1 MRELSGQDS
10 RENPQRLVSRLVA
23 QLRHQALWDS
33 LLCFSPPLLVLI
45 YIAAYLYHGAW
56 IGPLTALLVT
66 LAAIGVGILGVTLHY
81 RPRVPSVA
89 KASRLVDER
98 TGAED
103 RFLTLATIEPA
114 RGPAGLI
121 ARLRTEAAGFLD
133 RIELRRDFS
142 YQVKNSF
149 YASAIVSVLALL
161 LFHLLLPAAPSTSA
175 SLLGY
180 QRLRELAEKMTERP
194 RLVPIARSLQ
204 TLAAKLEDPKVAPEE
219 KQALIEEAQKK
230 VSEQQKKEKQKDD
243 RDLLGQ
249 TASTLK
255 NLEQQSGAGQE
266 QTKQEKGGGGVQS
279 NLPQEGQGEGKPSPG
294 GGGEQQG
301 EMSAQL
307 SKDMQQ
313 GKTAQGDPKE
323 QSSEKNSQKPGD
335 GKGNQPDPNKPDPN
349 KPGKEKGKD
358 SAGKA
363 QGGGDDKGG
372 RGKTSE
378 DIPEGTPPKD
388 RLYNAGEGEKG
399 GQGIKGARYVTVQL
413 PEEMAAETKEEK
425 GRNKDAKGSRVGSKV
440 PVSNVPL
447 PAHVPDAP
455 TETQQ
460 MPLEYRGII
469 R

>member
-10 RENPQRLVSRLVA
+10 RENPEWLVSRLVA

-33 LLCFSPPLLVLI
+33 LLCFSPPLLVFI
-45 YIAAYLYHGAW
+45 YIAGYLYHGAW
-56 IGPLTALLVT
+56 VGPLAASLVT
-66 LAAIGVGILGVTLHY
+66 LVSIGGGFLAVTLRY
-81 RPRVPSVA
+81 RPLVPSAA

-98 TGAED
+98 TGAKD
-103 RFLTLATIEPA
+103 RFLTLATIDPA
-114 RGPAGLI
+114 RGPAGLV
-121 ARLRTEAAGFLD
+121 ARLRTETAGFLD
-133 RIELRRDFS
+133 RIELRRDFP
-142 YQVKNSF
+142 YRVKNSF
-149 YASAIVSVLALL
+149 YASLIGSVLLLL
-161 LFHLLLPAAPSTSA
+161 LFHLLLPAAHSTLT
-175 SLLGY
+175 SLAAH
-180 QRLRELAEKMTERP
+180 QRLRELAEKMAARP
-194 RLVPIARSLQ
+194 RLMEIARSLQ
-204 TLAAKLEDPKVAPEE
+204 TLAAKLEDPKAARDE
-219 KQALIEEAQKK
+219 KQQLIQETQKK
-230 VSEQQKKEKQKDD
+230 VDEQQKKEEQKDD

-249 TASTLK
+249 AASTLK
-255 NLEQQSGAGQE
+255 NLEPQSGAGQD
-266 QTKQEKGGGGVQS
+266 QQKNQEKGGGGVQS

-294 GGGEQQG
+294 GGGEQKG

-323 QSSEKNSQKPGD
+323 QSGEKNSQKSGD

-349 KPGKEKGKD
+349 KPGMEKGKD

-363 QGGGDDKGG
+363 QGGSDDKGG
-372 RGKTSE
+372 RGKASE
-378 DIPEGTPPKD
+378 EIPQGGPPAD
-388 RLYNAGEGEKG
+388 RFHQAGEQGRE
-399 GQGIKGARYVTVQL
+399 GIKGARYVTVQL
-413 PEEMAAETKEEK
+413 PEEVAAETKGEK
-425 GRNKDAKGSRVGSKV
+425 GGNKDAKGNRVGAKV

>member
-1 MRELSGQDS
+1 MRELSSEDS
-10 RENPQRLVSRLVA
+10 WEYPERLVSRLVS

-45 YIAAYLYHGAW
+45 YIAGYLYHGAW
-56 IGPLTALLVT
+56 VGPLTASLVT
-66 LAAIGVGILGVTLHY
+66 LVAVGVGILAVTLHY
-81 RPRVPSVA
+81 RPLVPSVA

-98 TGAED
+98 SGAKD
-103 RFLTLATIEPA
+103 RFLTLATIDPA
-114 RGPAGLI
+114 RGSAGLI
-121 ARLRTEAAGFLD
+121 ARLRAETAGFLD
-133 RIELRRDFS
+133 RIELRRDFP
-142 YQVKNSF
+142 YHVKNSF
-149 YASAIVSVLALL
+149 YASLTGAVLLLL
-161 LFHLLLPAAPSTSA
+161 LFHLLLPVAHSTLTSLPAP
-175 SLLGY
+175 
-180 QRLRELAEKMTERP
+180 QRLRELAVKMAERP
-194 RLVPIARSLQ
+194 RLLEIARSFQ
-204 TLAAKLEDPKVAPEE
+204 TLAAKLEDPKAAREE
-219 KQALIEEAQKK
+219 KQALIEETQKK
-230 VSEQQKKEKQKDD
+230 VGEQQKKEEQKDD

-249 TASTLK
+249 AASTLK

-266 QTKQEKGGGGVQS
+266 QKNQEKGGGGVQS

-294 GGGEQQG
+294 GGGEQKG

-323 QSSEKNSQKPGD
+323 QSGEKNSQKQGD

-349 KPGKEKGKD
+349 KPGMEKGKD
-358 SAGKA
+358 SAGKT

-378 DIPEGTPPKD
+378 EIPQGAPPAD
-388 RLYNAGEGEKG
+388 RFHQAGEQGRE
-399 GQGIKGARYVTVQL
+399 GIKGARYVTVQL
-413 PEEMAAETKEEK
+413 PEEVAAETKGEK
-425 GRNKDAKGSRVGSKV
+425 GGNKDAKGNRVGSKV

>member
-1 MRELSGQDS
+1 MRELSSEDS
-10 RENPQRLVSRLVA
+10 REYPERLVSRLVA
-23 QLRHQALWDS
+23 QLRHQVLWDS

-45 YIAAYLYHGAW
+45 YIAGYLYRGAW
-56 IGPLTALLVT
+56 VGPLTALLVT
-66 LAAIGVGILGVTLHY
+66 LVAIGVGILAVTLHY
-81 RPRVPSVA
+81 RPLVPSVA
-89 KASRLVDER
+89 KASRLVDAC
-98 TGAED
+98 TGAKD
-103 RFLTLATIEPA
+103 RFLTLATVDPA

-121 ARLRTEAAGFLD
+121 ARLRTETTGFLD
-133 RIELRRDFS
+133 RIELRRDFP
-142 YQVKNSF
+142 YKVKKNF
-149 YASAIVSVLALL
+149 YTSLIGSILAAL
-161 LFHLLLPAAPSTSA
+161 LFHLLLPVAHSTIT
-175 SLLGY
+175 SLLPAH
-180 QRLRELAEKMTERP
+180 QRLRELAEKMAERP
-194 RLVPIARSLQ
+194 RLLEIARNLQ
-204 TLAAKLEDPKVAPEE
+204 MLAAKLEDPKVAREE
-219 KQALIEEAQKK
+219 KQALIEETQKK
-230 VSEQQKKEKQKDD
+230 VAEQQKKEEQKDD

-249 TASTLK
+249 AASTLK
-255 NLEQQSGAGQE
+255 NLEQQSGAGQDQQE
-266 QTKQEKGGGGVQS
+266 NQEKGGAGVQS

-294 GGGEQQG
+294 GGGEQKG

-323 QSSEKNSQKPGD
+323 QSGEKNSQKQGD
-335 GKGNQPDPNKPDPN
+335 GKDNQPDPNKPDPN
-349 KPGKEKGKD
+349 KPGIEKGKD

-378 DIPEGTPPKD
+378 EIPQGAPPAD
-388 RLYNAGEGEKG
+388 RLHQAGE
-399 GQGIKGARYVTVQL
+399 QGREGVKGARYVTVQL
-413 PEEMAAETKEEK
+413 PEEVAADTKGEK
-425 GRNKDAKGSRVGSKV
+425 GGNKDAKGNRVGSKV

>member
-10 RENPQRLVSRLVA
+10 REYPERLVSRLVA

-33 LLCFSPPLLVLI
+33 LLCFSPPLLVFI
-45 YIAAYLYHGAW
+45 YIAGYLYRGAW
-56 IGPLTALLVT
+56 VGPLAASLVT
-66 LAAIGVGILGVTLHY
+66 LVSIGIGILAVTLRY
-81 RPRVPSVA
+81 RPLVPSVA

-98 TGAED
+98 TGAKD

-114 RGPAGLI
+114 RGSAGLM
-121 ARLRTEAAGFLD
+121 ARLRTETAGFLD
-133 RIELRRDFS
+133 RIELRRDFP

-149 YASAIVSVLALL
+149 YASLTGSVLLLL
-161 LFHLLLPAAPSTSA
+161 LFHLLLPAALSTLN
-175 SLLGY
+175 SLPAH
-180 QRLRELAEKMTERP
+180 QRLRELAEKMAGRP
-194 RLVPIARSLQ
+194 RLIEIARNLQ
-204 TLAAKLEDPKVAPEE
+204 ALAAKLEDPKVAREE
-219 KQALIEEAQKK
+219 KRALIEETQKK
-230 VSEQQKKEKQKDD
+230 VAEQQKKEEQKDD

-249 TASTLK
+249 AASTLK
-255 NLEQQSGAGQE
+255 NLEQQSGAGQD
-266 QTKQEKGGGGVQS
+266 QQKNQDKGGGGIQS

-294 GGGEQQG
+294 GGGEQKG
-301 EMSAQL
+301 EISAQL

-323 QSSEKNSQKPGD
+323 QSGEKNSQKQGD

-349 KPGKEKGKD
+349 KPGTEKGKD

-363 QGGGDDKGG
+363 QGGADDKGG
-372 RGKTSE
+372 RGKASE
-378 DIPEGTPPKD
+378 EIPQGTPPAD
-388 RLYNAGEGEKG
+388 RFHPAGEQGRE
-399 GQGIKGARYVTVQL
+399 GIKGARYVTVQL
-413 PEEMAAETKEEK
+413 PEEMAAETKGEK
-425 GRNKDAKGSRVGSKV
+425 GGNKDAKGSRVGSKV

>member
-10 RENPQRLVSRLVA
+10 REYPERLVSRLVT

-33 LLCFSPPLLVLI
+33 LLCFCPPLLVLI
-45 YIAAYLYHGAW
+45 YIAGYLYRGAW
-56 IGPLTALLVT
+56 VGPLAVWLVT
-66 LAAIGVGILGVTLHY
+66 LVSIGIGILAVTLYY
-81 RPRVPSVA
+81 RPLVPSVA

-98 TGAED
+98 TGAKD
-103 RFLTLATIEPA
+103 RFLTLATIDSA
-114 RGPAGLI
+114 HGPAGLI
-121 ARLRTEAAGFLD
+121 ARLRAETAGFLD
-133 RIELRRDFS
+133 RIELRRDFP
-142 YQVKNSF
+142 YQVKNNF
-149 YASAIVSVLALL
+149 YASLIGSVLLLL
-161 LFHLLLPAAPSTSA
+161 LFHLLLPAASSTST
-175 SLLGY
+175 SLLAH
-180 QRLRELAEKMTERP
+180 QRLRELAEKMAERP
-194 RLVPIARSLQ
+194 RLIEIARSLQ
-204 TLAAKLEDPKVAPEE
+204 ALAAKLEDPKVAREE
-219 KQALIEEAQKK
+219 KQALIEETQKK
-230 VSEQQKKEKQKDD
+230 VGEQQKREEQKDD

-249 TASTLK
+249 AASALK

-266 QTKQEKGGGGVQS
+266 QKNQEKGGGGVQS
-279 NLPQEGQGEGKPSPG
+279 NLPQEGQGKGKPSPG
-294 GGGEQQG
+294 GGGEQKG

-323 QSSEKNSQKPGD
+323 QSGEKNSQKPGD

-349 KPGKEKGKD
+349 QPGIKKGKD
-358 SAGKA
+358 SVGKA
-363 QGGGDDKGG
+363 QGGADDKGG

-378 DIPEGTPPKD
+378 EIPQGAPPAD
-388 RLYNAGEGEKG
+388 RFHQAGEQGRE
-399 GQGIKGARYVTVQL
+399 GIKGARYVTVQL
-413 PEEMAAETKEEK
+413 PEEMAAETKGEK
-425 GRNKDAKGSRVGSKV
+425 GGNKDARGNRVGSKV